1 MVSISR
7 DFSFSWHV
15 AVFGVIGLK
24 PIFLVSSLVLGG
36 LNSGFWWSGDVNL
49 ALRHSC
55 ESFRRSPA
63 FRKREAKIKLHP
75 ERSTQAEKT
84 PQFHVQIE
92 IAKILEIA
100 N

>member
-7 DFSFSWHV
+7 DFPFSWHV

-24 PIFLVSSLVLGG
+24 PIFLLKFGARG
-36 LNSGFWWSGDVNL
+36 LNLGFWWSGDVNL

-92 IAKILEIA
+92 IAKILKMT